1 MSESP
6 QAGEDTPQPLSRRAR
21 RAAAGNTG
29 FRLNAIPF
37 LIAGVLVVLVTAG
50 LLWWFGL
57 REEPEEAAEWTWV
70 EEPADGVHA
79 RGVPP
84 EDWETGWCLSG
95 FTDEDSPADA
105 VRCERNYDVQILL
118 QREMDD
124 NVTDGDYPGDDIV
137 TSTAEQWCHEEVELS
152 SAALEAAEA
161 ELQIELWHPT
171 ESTWNRQD
179 DRLVSCFLS
188 RADGG
193 SLRGDFLATVDD
205 DETSAE
211 DSTVDLT
218 EEGREPREEE
228 DDDGGN
234 QDTAENEDE
243 TDAEEGA
250 DSDEG

>member
-6 QAGEDTPQPLSRRAR
+6 QVSEDTPQPLSRRAR
-21 RAAAGNTG
+21 RAAAGDTG

-37 LIAGVLVVLVTAG
+37 LIAGVLVVLLTAG
-50 LLWWFGL
+50 LLWWFVL
-57 REEPEEAAEWTWV
+57 RQGPEEAAEWTWV

-124 NVTDGDYPGDDIV
+124 DVTDGDYPGDDIV

-152 SAALEAAEA
+152 STALETASA

-171 ESTWNRQD
+171 ESTWNRQE

-193 SLRGDFLATVDD
+193 TLQGDFLATGDD

-218 EEGREPREEE
+218 DESREPGE
-228 DDDGGN
+228 DEDEGGD
-234 QDTAENEDE
+234 QDTAENDDE
-243 TDAEEGA
+243 AGTEEGEGA
-250 DSDEG
+250 DSDS